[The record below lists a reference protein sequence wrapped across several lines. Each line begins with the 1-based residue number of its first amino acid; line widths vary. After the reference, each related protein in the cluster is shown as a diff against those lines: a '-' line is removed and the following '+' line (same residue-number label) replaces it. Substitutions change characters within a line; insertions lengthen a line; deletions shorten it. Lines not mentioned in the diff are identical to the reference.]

1 MEQPM
6 SDVLMYGYAVV
17 VLLLPL
23 LMWANEIPPNQLPDV
38 GIDQQL
44 DAQVPLDLTFRDE
57 QGQAAQLSR
66 YVADDP
72 VLLTLGYYECPML
85 CSLVR
90 RGLFDS
96 LQTLQFNAGEQFDLV
111 SVSIDPREDAHTATI
126 HKAQYMQAYNR
137 PGAAEGIHF
146 LTGEEPAIRA
156 LADAVGFRYAYDE
169 QTGQYAHPSGIVVLT
184 PQGRISRYFYGIEY
198 DAQDLRLAI
207 IEAADNQIGTPTD
220 QVLLLCYQYDPATGQ
235 YTIAIWRLIRMAGG
249 ATVLLLVAVIVL
261 LARRGRRG
269 LPDTEGE
276 ESHAARIP

>member
-1 MEQPM
+1 MEKPM
-6 SDVLMYGYAVV
+6 SDVLMYGYAVT

-23 LMWANEIPPNQLPDV
+23 LMWANETPPNQLPDV

-57 QGQAAQLSR
+57 QGQAVPLSR
-66 YVADDP
+66 YIADDP
-72 VLLTLGYYECPML
+72 VILTLGYYECPML

-96 LQTLQFNAGEQFDLV
+96 LQTLQFSAGEQFDLV
-111 SVSIDPREDAHTATI
+111 SVSIDPRENDHTATI
-126 HKAQYMQAYNR
+126 HKAQYLQAYNR

-169 QTGQYAHPSGIVVLT
+169 QTGQYAHPSGIMVLT

-198 DAQDLRLAI
+198 DAQDLRLALV
-207 IEAADNQIGTPTD
+207 EAADNQIGTPTD

-235 YTIAIWRLIRMAGG
+235 YSVAIWRLIRIAGS
-249 ATVLLLVAVIVL
+249 ATVLILLAVIVL
-261 LARRGRRG
+261 LARRRG
-269 LPDTEGE
+269 PPLLDAESE
-276 ESHAARIP
+276 EHHAAPLP

>member
-1 MEQPM
+1 
-6 SDVLMYGYAVV
+6 MYGYAVT

-23 LMWANEIPPNQLPDV
+23 LMWANETPPNQLPDV

-57 QGQAAQLSR
+57 QGQAVPLSR
-66 YVADDP
+66 YIADDP
-72 VLLTLGYYECPML
+72 VILTLGYYECPML

-96 LQTLQFNAGEQFDLV
+96 LQTLQFSAGEQFDLV
-111 SVSIDPREDAHTATI
+111 SVSIDPRENDHTATI
-126 HKAQYMQAYNR
+126 HKAQYLQAYNR

-169 QTGQYAHPSGIVVLT
+169 QTGQYAHPSGIMVLT

-198 DAQDLRLAI
+198 DAQDLRLALV
-207 IEAADNQIGTPTD
+207 EAADNQIGTPTD

-235 YTIAIWRLIRMAGG
+235 YSVAIWRLIRIAGS
-249 ATVLLLVAVIVL
+249 ATVLILLAVIVL
-261 LARRGRRG
+261 LARRRG
-269 LPDTEGE
+269 PPLLDAESE
-276 ESHAARIP
+276 EHHAAPLP

>member
-1 MEQPM
+1 MEKPM
-6 SDVLMYGYAVV
+6 SDVLMYGYALL

-23 LMWANEIPPNQLPDV
+23 LMWANETPPGQLPDV

-57 QGQAAQLSR
+57 QGQAVQLSH
-66 YVADDP
+66 YIVDDP
-72 VLLTLGYYECPML
+72 VILTLGYYECPML

-96 LQTLQFNAGEQFDLV
+96 LQKLQFSAGEQFDLV
-111 SVSIDPREDAHTATI
+111 SVSIDPREDDHTATI
-126 HKAQYMQAYNR
+126 HKAQYLQAYNR

-169 QTGQYAHPSGIVVLT
+169 QTGQYAHPSGIMVLT
-184 PQGRISRYFYGIEY
+184 PPGRISRYFYGIEY
-198 DAQDLRLAI
+198 DAQDLRLALV
-207 IEAADNQIGTPTD
+207 EAANDQIGTPTD

-235 YTIAIWRLIRMAGG
+235 YSVAIWRLVRIGG
-249 ATVLLLVAVIVL
+249 SATVLILLAVIVL
-261 LARRGRRG
+261 LAWRGRRG
-269 LPDTEGE
+269 LPATEGE
-276 ESHAARIP
+276 ERHAPRIP